1 MVEFNISGASKFG
14 TALCAACYDIEG
26 YFLFTMSE
34 YIKVFKIESVKNTQ
48 EVYVLD
54 TYPIYELL
62 STPIREAIQP
72 LE

>member
-1 MVEFNISGASKFG
+1 
-14 TALCAACYDIEG
+14 
-26 YFLFTMSE
+26 MSE

-48 EVYVLD
+48 EVDVLD